1 MTVWRG
7 VFGWGG
13 GTRRAVSERVAR
25 PRGGTGRYGRDK
37 RGPPVWRRAIS
48 LRNSSA
54 GSVRG
59 VSAQS
64 LRVPDR
70 CPASTCQIRASAS
83 FRPLRAASDSA
94 IIHIVS
100 RRTGPRGGA
109 DVFAF
114 SRGEGKDDMKNL
126 TFALACA
133 STFALFAAID
143 VPKADFE
150 NYTEETGWTVANK
163 DEPGRQYMYWLY
175 EGASGSDDGSTV
187 KAYGG
192 ENLAAPAGSGQ
203 NLKYLELSTE
213 GGTLWRSLAAGNPAG
228 TDIAGKLGAAQ
239 ALPAGGL
246 YIDTMVQFTPTEDG
260 GEPNT
265 VDGDK
270 LAIWLNVDSSGAA
283 PVTNLM
289 VKAAQWDDNGSSTF
303 FKPKT
308 FVLTGAGDISPSTWY
323 RLTVKAIAN
332 CDRRTKNEN
341 YTSSITGFQIYLDN
355 TLLTTTE
362 PAFADGYLNLATD
375 AGEWGWLD
383 SSVEQEAEVLAL
395 MRGRTLIPSLAG
407 DETTATL
414 QAVGFKGSGALDNL
428 AITEQDPLPAPGET
442 IDFTITAGANT
453 TVAWSTDGKTWTDY
467 VVGAQAPAG
476 LLYIRLTNADGAT
489 KILTKML
496 GSGSNSFD
504 FSNETF
510 GWAAYLGEAIDGA
523 YVIDDAAELVMF
535 QKGYVAKLATK
546 DQTFK
551 LGASIALTEPW
562 PGIGVYDNTVNADA
576 FEGTFDGAG
585 FTVSGVTFAS
595 SETGNNYRGFFNQI
609 NNATV
614 KNLKIEGNG
623 FGAAVPAGEYGCAL
637 IVGCA
642 NNSTIENCVA
652 SGTIASGT
660 HNVGGI
666 AVRIKGTTLRNCTNE
681 ANITG
686 SYTKVGGIAVLSQDK
701 GTTSLIENCVNKGTL
716 TVAGNAE
723 KAGRDGLA
731 GIIAYAAAK
740 AAEQLTLKNCSN
752 TGALVK
758 GEGAHPSARVG
769 QIVGWAYSAF
779 TVAGT
784 FTVRDDIRSVGSN
797 DHAADGL
804 NFATVAD
811 GVATLVSDGA
821 AVNGAALKVMAAGQ
835 TVTLGAIGESITL
848 DTTLATVTVTTTAEN
863 AEVKQEGNVYTVVA
877 KSAAEDWPENP
888 STMAGQTAGAAYGLE
903 GELADAEA
911 DKLAIWAKANGVS
924 YAGAAEAIKVEAYL
938 LNVANTDAAIA
949 EGKANFK
956 IPAITVDANGT
967 VTVTPPSGYNGV
979 ITIKGSVTV
988 NGTYN
993 LDKAD
998 TTARFFKAFLSVK

>member
-1 MTVWRG
+1 
-7 VFGWGG
+7 
-13 GTRRAVSERVAR
+13 
-25 PRGGTGRYGRDK
+25 
-37 RGPPVWRRAIS
+37 
-48 LRNSSA
+48 
-54 GSVRG
+54 
-59 VSAQS
+59 
-64 LRVPDR
+64 
-70 CPASTCQIRASAS
+70 
-83 FRPLRAASDSA
+83 
-94 IIHIVS
+94 
-100 RRTGPRGGA
+100 
-109 DVFAF
+109 
-114 SRGEGKDDMKNL
+114 MKKL

-133 STFALFAAID
+133 STFALFAEI
-143 VPKADFE
+143 KAPTAGFE
-150 NYTEETGWTVANK
+150 EYEAGAKVANAV
-163 DEPGRQYMYWLY
+163 EPGSQSTYWLY

-192 ENLAAPAGSGQ
+192 ENLAAPTTGDAAGD
-203 NLKYLELSTE
+203 KYLELSTE
-213 GGTLWRSLAAGNPAG
+213 GGTLWRSLAEVKQMENGSA
-228 TDIAGKLGAAQ
+228 TLGDAHTIDSEK
-239 ALPAGGL
+239 GL

-260 GEPNT
+260 GAPDT
-265 VDGDK
+265 TGDDK
-270 LAIWLNVDSSGAA
+270 LAIWLNVGLSGEV

-289 VKAAQWDDNGSSTF
+289 VKASVVDDQGTRTPTTF
-303 FKPKT
+303 T
-308 FVLTGAGDISPSTWY
+308 LTNAGAVKAGEWY
-323 RLTVKAIAN
+323 RLTVKAIG
-332 CDRRTKNEN
+332 D
-341 YTSSITGFQIYLDN
+341 ITETDDVPGFQVFLDG
-355 TLLTTTE
+355 TLMVADKMTVTE
-362 PAFADGYLNLATD
+362 EYAVLLGNDDINSKTVFASL
-375 AGEWGWLD
+375 
-383 SSVEQEAEVLAL
+383 SSA
-395 MRGRTLIPSLAG
+395 
-407 DETTATL
+407 ATL

-428 AITEQDPLPAPGET
+428 AISEKDPLPAPGET

-467 VVGAQAPAG
+467 VAGAQAPAG
-476 LLYIRLTNADGAT
+476 RLYVRLTNADGAT
-489 KILTKML
+489 KVLTKTL

-504 FSNETF
+504 VSAETF
-510 GWAAYLGEAIDGA
+510 GWAEYLGEAIDGA
-523 YVIDDAAELVMF
+523 YVIDDVAELVMF
-535 QKGYVAKLATK
+535 QKGYVAKLGTK

-562 PGIGVYDNTVNADA
+562 PGIGVYDNAVNADA

-609 NNATV
+609 NNATI

-623 FGAAVPAGEYGCAL
+623 FGATVPAGEYGCAL

-723 KAGRDGLA
+723 TAGRDGLA
-731 GIIAYAAAK
+731 GIIAYAAAE
-740 AAEQLTLKNCSN
+740 AADQLTLKNCSN

-821 AVNGAALKVMAAGQ
+821 AVNGAVLKVMAAGQ

-877 KSAAEDWPENP
+877 KSATEDWPEDP
-888 STMAGQTAGAAYGLE
+888 STMAEKTAGDAYGIT

-911 DKLAIWAKANGVS
+911 DKLAIWAKANSVA
-924 YAGAAEAIKVEAYL
+924 YVGAAEAIKVEAYL
-938 LNVANTDAAIA
+938 LNVANTDEAIA
-949 EGKANFK
+949 NGKANFK

-967 VTVTPPSGYNGV
+967 VTVTDPEGSYNGV

-988 NGTYN
+988 NGTYD
-993 LDKAD
+993 LEKTD

>member
-1 MTVWRG
+1 MAVWRG
-7 VFGWGG
+7 GFLVGWGR
-13 GTRRAVSERVAR
+13 TPRAGPSAR
-25 PRGGTGRYGRDK
+25 ESRAHAAGRGGYGRDK

-83 FRPLRAASDSA
+83 FRPLRGSQFSA

-100 RRTGPRGGA
+100 RRTGPRGGV
-109 DVFAF
+109 DVSAF
-114 SRGEGKDDMKNL
+114 SRGEGKDDMKKL

-143 VPKADFE
+143 APKADFE

-163 DEPGRQYMYWLY
+163 VEPGSQSTYWLY
-175 EGASGSDDGSTV
+175 EGASGSEDGSTV

-192 ENLAAPAGSGQ
+192 ENLSAPAAGGQ
-203 NLKYLELSTE
+203 QYLELSTE
-213 GGTLWRSLAAGNPAG
+213 GGTLWRSLAAGDTSAA
-228 TDIAGKLGAAQ
+228 DIADKLGAAQ

-260 GEPNT
+260 GAPDT
-265 VDGDK
+265 TGDDK
-270 LAIWLNVDSSGAA
+270 LAIWLNVDSSSEA

-289 VKAAQWDDNGSSTF
+289 VKASVVDDQGTRTPTTF
-303 FKPKT
+303 T
-308 FVLTGAGDISPSTWY
+308 LTNAGAVKAGEWY
-323 RLTVKAIAN
+323 RLTVKAIG
-332 CDRRTKNEN
+332 D
-341 YTSSITGFQIYLDN
+341 ITESDDVPGFQILLDG
-355 TLLTTTE
+355 TLMVADKMTVTE
-362 PAFADGYLNLATD
+362 QYAELLENDDINSKTVFASL
-375 AGEWGWLD
+375 
-383 SSVEQEAEVLAL
+383 SSA
-395 MRGRTLIPSLAG
+395 
-407 DETTATL
+407 ATL

-476 LLYIRLTNADGAT
+476 LLYVRLTNADGAT

-535 QKGYVAKLATK
+535 QKGYVAKLGTK

-551 LGASIALTEPW
+551 LGASIALTAPW

-585 FTVSGVTFAS
+585 FTVSGVTFAG

-623 FGAAVPAGEYGCAL
+623 FGADVPAGEYGCAL

-652 SGTIASGT
+652 AGTIASGT

-681 ANITG
+681 ANLTG

-716 TVAGNAE
+716 TVAGNAAT
-723 KAGRDGLA
+723 AGRDGLA

-811 GVATLVSDGA
+811 GVATLVSDGT

-888 STMAGQTAGAAYGLE
+888 STMAGQTAGDAYNIT

-924 YAGAAEAIKVEAYL
+924 YAGAAETIKVEAYL

>member
-1 MTVWRG
+1 
-7 VFGWGG
+7 
-13 GTRRAVSERVAR
+13 
-25 PRGGTGRYGRDK
+25 
-37 RGPPVWRRAIS
+37 
-48 LRNSSA
+48 
-54 GSVRG
+54 
-59 VSAQS
+59 
-64 LRVPDR
+64 
-70 CPASTCQIRASAS
+70 
-83 FRPLRAASDSA
+83 
-94 IIHIVS
+94 
-100 RRTGPRGGA
+100 
-109 DVFAF
+109 
-114 SRGEGKDDMKNL
+114 MKNL

-143 VPKADFE
+143 APKADFE
-150 NYTEETGWTVANK
+150 GYAAGAKVS
-163 DEPGRQYMYWLY
+163 DEVEPDSQSVYWLY
-175 EGASGSDDGSTV
+175 DGASGSEDGSTV

-192 ENLAAPAGSGQ
+192 ENLPAPAAGGQ
-203 NLKYLELSTE
+203 NYLELSTE
-213 GGTLWRSLAAGNPAG
+213 GGTLWRSLAVGNTHG
-228 TDIAGKLGAAQ
+228 EGIGGRLGAAQ

-260 GEPNT
+260 GAPET
-265 VDGDK
+265 TGGDK
-270 LAIWLNVDSSGAA
+270 LAIWLNVETGEGLETPA
-283 PVTNLM
+283 TNLC
-289 VKAAQWDDNGSSTF
+289 VKANAYTLGEAGPMAAATTFPLVPADGSALSIN
-303 FKPKT
+303 P
-308 FVLTGAGDISPSTWY
+308 GTWY
-323 RLTVKAIAN
+323 RLTVKAVAN
-332 CDRRTKNEN
+332 
-341 YTSSITGFQIYLDN
+341 
-355 TLLTTTE
+355 
-362 PAFADGYLNLATD
+362 ALATD
-375 AGEWGWLD
+375 ENGIIPAFEIRVDG
-383 SSVEQEAEVLAL
+383 AL
-395 MRGRTLIPSLAG
+395 MKAASGLPFSEFFGEFVAEGLQAVYGQNALFPSLQEMGGAG
-407 DETTATL
+407 ASITL

-623 FGAAVPAGEYGCAL
+623 FGADVPAGEYGCAL

-701 GTTSLIENCVNKGTL
+701 GTTSLIENCVNKGAL
-716 TVAGNAE
+716 TVAGNAG

-731 GIIAYAAAK
+731 GIIAYAAAE
-740 AAEQLTLKNCSN
+740 AAGQLTLKNCSN
-752 TGALVK
+752 TGVLVK

-811 GVATLVSDGA
+811 GVATLVSDSA

-848 DTTLATVTVTTTAEN
+848 DATLATVTVTTTAEN

-877 KSAAEDWPENP
+877 KSAAEDWPEDP
-888 STMAGQTAGAAYGLE
+888 STMAGQTASDAYGIT
-903 GELADAEA
+903 GELADADA
-911 DKLAIWAKANGVS
+911 GKLATWAKDKDKGNVAF
-924 YAGAAEAIKVEAYL
+924 GAVGTILPEAYL
-938 LNVANTDAAIA
+938 LNVANTLEAI
-949 EGKANFK
+949 EKGKANFK
-956 IPAITVDANGT
+956 IPAITIDADGKPQ
-967 VTVTPPSGYNGV
+967 VADPVGPYNGK

-988 NGTYN
+988 NGDFN
-993 LDKAD
+993 IDPKND
-998 TTARFFKAFLSVK
+998 TEKKARFFKAYLSVK

>member
-1 MTVWRG
+1 
-7 VFGWGG
+7 
-13 GTRRAVSERVAR
+13 
-25 PRGGTGRYGRDK
+25 
-37 RGPPVWRRAIS
+37 
-48 LRNSSA
+48 
-54 GSVRG
+54 
-59 VSAQS
+59 
-64 LRVPDR
+64 
-70 CPASTCQIRASAS
+70 
-83 FRPLRAASDSA
+83 
-94 IIHIVS
+94 
-100 RRTGPRGGA
+100 
-109 DVFAF
+109 
-114 SRGEGKDDMKNL
+114 MKKL

-143 VPKADFE
+143 APKADFE
-150 NYTEETGWTVANK
+150 GYAAGAKVSDAV
-163 DEPGRQYMYWLY
+163 EPDSQSTYWFY
-175 EGASGSDDGSTV
+175 DGASGSEDGSTV

-192 ENLAAPAGSGQ
+192 ENLPAPAAGGQ
-203 NLKYLELSTE
+203 NYLELSTE
-213 GGTLWRSLAAGNPAG
+213 GGTLWRSLAAGSTSG
-228 TDIAGKLGAAQ
+228 EGIGGRLGAAQ

-260 GEPNT
+260 GVPDT
-265 VDGDK
+265 TGDDK

-289 VKAAQWDDNGSSTF
+289 VKANAYTMSDSGEGPMAAAATFPLVPADGSALSIN
-303 FKPKT
+303 P
-308 FVLTGAGDISPSTWY
+308 GTWY
-323 RLTVKAIAN
+323 RLTVKAVAN
-332 CDRRTKNEN
+332 ALGTDEGG
-341 YTSSITGFQIYLDN
+341 II
-355 TLLTTTE
+355 
-362 PAFADGYLNLATD
+362 PAFEIQVDG
-375 AGEWGWLD
+375 
-383 SSVEQEAEVLAL
+383 AL
-395 MRGRTLIPSLAG
+395 MKAASGQPFSVAFGDYVAGGLQAAYVQNALFPSLQEMGATG
-407 DETTATL
+407 ASITL

-428 AITEQDPLPAPGET
+428 AFSEEDPLPAPGEM
-442 IDFTITAGANT
+442 IGFSITAGAGT
-453 TVAWSTDGKTWTDY
+453 AIAWSTDGKNWTDY
-467 VVGAQAPAG
+467 VAGAQAPAG
-476 LLYIRLTNADGAT
+476 PLYVRLTNADGAAKT
-489 KILTKML
+489 LTKML

-535 QKGYVAKLATK
+535 QKGYVAKLGTK

-585 FTVSGVTFAS
+585 FTVSGVTFAGS
-595 SETGNNYRGFFNQI
+595 GTGNNYRGFFNQI

-623 FGAAVPAGEYGCAL
+623 FGADVPAGEYGCAL

-681 ANITG
+681 ANLTG

-731 GIIAYAAAK
+731 GIIAYAAAE
-740 AAEQLTLKNCSN
+740 AAGQLTLKNCSN

-769 QIVGWAYSAF
+769 QVVGWAYAAF

-811 GVATLVSDGA
+811 GVATLVPDGA

-835 TVTLGAIGESITL
+835 TVALGVIGESITL
-848 DTTLATVTVTTTAEN
+848 DTALAPVTVTTTAEN
-863 AEVKQEGNVYTVVA
+863 AEVTQEGNVYTVVA
-877 KSAAEDWPENP
+877 KGTAEDWPEDP
-888 STMAGQTAGAAYGLE
+888 STVTGQTAGEAYGLE

-911 DKLAIWAKANGVS
+911 DKLAIWAKANGVA
-924 YAGAAEAIKVEAYL
+924 YAGAAGAIKIEAYL

-967 VTVTPPSGYNGV
+967 VTVTPPHGGYNGV
-979 ITIKGSVTV
+979 ITVKGSVTV

>member
-1 MTVWRG
+1 
-7 VFGWGG
+7 
-13 GTRRAVSERVAR
+13 
-25 PRGGTGRYGRDK
+25 
-37 RGPPVWRRAIS
+37 
-48 LRNSSA
+48 
-54 GSVRG
+54 
-59 VSAQS
+59 
-64 LRVPDR
+64 
-70 CPASTCQIRASAS
+70 
-83 FRPLRAASDSA
+83 
-94 IIHIVS
+94 
-100 RRTGPRGGA
+100 
-109 DVFAF
+109 
-114 SRGEGKDDMKNL
+114 MKNL

-133 STFALFAAID
+133 STFALFAKIEA
-143 VPKADFE
+143 PTAGFE
-150 NYTEETGWTVANK
+150 EYEAGAKVANAV
-163 DEPGRQYMYWLY
+163 EPGSQFTYWLY
-175 EGASGSDDGSTV
+175 EGASGSEDGSTV

-192 ENLAAPAGSGQ
+192 ENLAAPTTGDAAGD
-203 NLKYLELSTE
+203 KYLELSTE
-213 GGTLWRSLAAGNPAG
+213 GGTLWRSLAEVKQMENGSA
-228 TDIAGKLGAAQ
+228 TLGDAHTIDSEK
-239 ALPAGGL
+239 GL

-260 GEPNT
+260 GAPDT
-265 VDGDK
+265 TGDDK
-270 LAIWLNVDSSGAA
+270 LAIWLNVGLSGEV

-289 VKAAQWDDNGSSTF
+289 VKASVVDDQGTRTPTTF
-303 FKPKT
+303 T
-308 FVLTGAGDISPSTWY
+308 LTNAGAVKAGEWY
-323 RLTVKAIAN
+323 RLTVKAIG
-332 CDRRTKNEN
+332 D
-341 YTSSITGFQIYLDN
+341 ITETDDVPGFQVFLDG
-355 TLLTTTE
+355 TLMVADKMTVTE
-362 PAFADGYLNLATD
+362 EYAVLLGNDDINSKTVFASL
-375 AGEWGWLD
+375 
-383 SSVEQEAEVLAL
+383 SSA
-395 MRGRTLIPSLAG
+395 
-407 DETTATL
+407 ATL

-428 AITEQDPLPAPGET
+428 AISEKDPLPAPGET

-467 VVGAQAPAG
+467 VAGAQAPAG
-476 LLYIRLTNADGAT
+476 RLYVRLTNADGAT
-489 KILTKML
+489 KILTKTL
-496 GSGSNSFD
+496 GSDSNSFD
-504 FSNETF
+504 VSAETF
-510 GWAAYLGEAIDGA
+510 GWAEYLGEAIDGA
-523 YVIDDAAELVMF
+523 YVIEDVAELVMF
-535 QKGYVAKLATK
+535 QKGYVAKLGTK

-623 FGAAVPAGEYGCAL
+623 FGAGVPAGEYGCAL

-666 AVRIKGTTLRNCTNE
+666 AVRINGTTLRNCTNE

-723 KAGRDGLA
+723 NAGKDGLG

-758 GEGAHPSARVG
+758 GEGAHPSAKVG

-821 AVNGAALKVMAAGQ
+821 AVNGADLKVMAAGQ
-835 TVTLGAIGESITL
+835 TVKLGAIGESITL

-863 AEVKQEGNVYTVVA
+863 AEVKQEGNVYKVVA
-877 KSAAEDWPENP
+877 KSAAEDWPEDP
-888 STMAGQTAGAAYGLE
+888 STVTGQTAGAAYGIT
-903 GELADAEA
+903 GELADADA
-911 DKLAIWAKANGVS
+911 GKLATWAKDKDKGNVAF
-924 YAGAAEAIKVEAYL
+924 GAVGTILPEAYL
-938 LNVANTDAAIA
+938 LNVANTLEAI
-949 EGKANFK
+949 ENGKANFK

-967 VTVTPPSGYNGV
+967 VTVTSPDPDGSKYNGV

-988 NGTYN
+988 NGDFN
-993 LDKAD
+993 IDPKND
-998 TTARFFKAFLSVK
+998 TEKKARFFKAYLSVK

>member
-1 MTVWRG
+1 
-7 VFGWGG
+7 
-13 GTRRAVSERVAR
+13 
-25 PRGGTGRYGRDK
+25 
-37 RGPPVWRRAIS
+37 
-48 LRNSSA
+48 
-54 GSVRG
+54 
-59 VSAQS
+59 
-64 LRVPDR
+64 
-70 CPASTCQIRASAS
+70 
-83 FRPLRAASDSA
+83 
-94 IIHIVS
+94 
-100 RRTGPRGGA
+100 
-109 DVFAF
+109 
-114 SRGEGKDDMKNL
+114 MKKL

-133 STFALFAAID
+133 STFALFAKIEA
-143 VPKADFE
+143 PTAGFE
-150 NYTEETGWTVANK
+150 EYEAGAKVANAV
-163 DEPGRQYMYWLY
+163 EPGSQFTYWLY
-175 EGASGSDDGSTV
+175 EGASGSEDGSTV

-192 ENLAAPAGSGQ
+192 ENLAAPTTGDAAGD
-203 NLKYLELSTE
+203 KYLELSTE
-213 GGTLWRSLAAGNPAG
+213 GGTLWRSLAEVKQMENGSA
-228 TDIAGKLGAAQ
+228 TLGDAHTIDSEK
-239 ALPAGGL
+239 GL

-260 GEPNT
+260 GAPDT
-265 VDGDK
+265 TGDDK
-270 LAIWLNVDSSGAA
+270 LAIWLNVGLSGEV

-289 VKAAQWDDNGSSTF
+289 VKASVVDDQGTRTPTTF
-303 FKPKT
+303 T
-308 FVLTGAGDISPSTWY
+308 LTNAGAVKAGEWY
-323 RLTVKAIAN
+323 RLTVKAIG
-332 CDRRTKNEN
+332 D
-341 YTSSITGFQIYLDN
+341 ITETDDVPGFQVFLDG
-355 TLLTTTE
+355 TLMVADKMTVTE
-362 PAFADGYLNLATD
+362 EYAELLGNDDINSKTVFASL
-375 AGEWGWLD
+375 
-383 SSVEQEAEVLAL
+383 SSA
-395 MRGRTLIPSLAG
+395 
-407 DETTATL
+407 ATL

-428 AITEQDPLPAPGET
+428 AISEKDPLPAPGET

-467 VVGAQAPAG
+467 VAGAQAPAG
-476 LLYIRLTNADGAT
+476 RLYVRLTNADGAT
-489 KILTKML
+489 KILTKTL
-496 GSGSNSFD
+496 GSDSNSFD
-504 FSNETF
+504 VSAETF
-510 GWAAYLGEAIDGA
+510 GWAEYLGEAIDGA
-523 YVIDDAAELVMF
+523 YVIDDVAELVMF
-535 QKGYVAKLATK
+535 QKGYVAKLGTK

-701 GTTSLIENCVNKGTL
+701 GTTSLIENCLNKGTL
-716 TVAGNAE
+716 TVAGNAAT
-723 KAGRDGLA
+723 AGRDGLA
-731 GIIAYAAAK
+731 GIIAYAAAE
-740 AAEQLTLKNCSN
+740 AAGQLTLKNCSN

-769 QIVGWAYSAF
+769 QIVGWAYAAF

-804 NFATVAD
+804 NFATVTD
-811 GVATLVSDGA
+811 GVATLVSDGT

-877 KSAAEDWPENP
+877 KSAAEDWPEDP
-888 STMAGQTAGAAYGLE
+888 STMAGQTASDAYGIT
-903 GELADAEA
+903 GELADADA
-911 DKLAIWAKANGVS
+911 GKLATWAKDKDKGNVAF
-924 YAGAAEAIKVEAYL
+924 GAVGTILPEAYL
-938 LNVANTDAAIA
+938 LNVANTLEAI
-949 EGKANFK
+949 EKGKANFK
-956 IPAITVDANGT
+956 IPAITIDADGKPQ
-967 VTVTPPSGYNGV
+967 VADPVGPYNGK

-988 NGTYN
+988 NGDFN
-993 LDKAD
+993 IDPKND
-998 TTARFFKAFLSVK
+998 TEKKARFFKAFLSVK

>member
-1 MTVWRG
+1 
-7 VFGWGG
+7 
-13 GTRRAVSERVAR
+13 
-25 PRGGTGRYGRDK
+25 
-37 RGPPVWRRAIS
+37 
-48 LRNSSA
+48 
-54 GSVRG
+54 
-59 VSAQS
+59 
-64 LRVPDR
+64 
-70 CPASTCQIRASAS
+70 
-83 FRPLRAASDSA
+83 
-94 IIHIVS
+94 
-100 RRTGPRGGA
+100 
-109 DVFAF
+109 
-114 SRGEGKDDMKNL
+114 MKKL

-163 DEPGRQYMYWLY
+163 VEPGSQSTYWLY

-187 KAYGG
+187 KAYGD
-192 ENLAAPAGSGQ
+192 ENLAAPTTGDAAGD
-203 NLKYLELSTE
+203 KYLELSTE
-213 GGTLWRSLAAGNPAG
+213 GGTLWRSLAEVKQMENGSA
-228 TDIAGKLGAAQ
+228 TLGDAHTIDSEK
-239 ALPAGGL
+239 GL

-260 GEPNT
+260 GAPDT
-265 VDGDK
+265 TGDDK
-270 LAIWLNVDSSGAA
+270 LAIWLNVGLSGEV

-289 VKAAQWDDNGSSTF
+289 VKASVVDDQGTRTPTTF
-303 FKPKT
+303 T
-308 FVLTGAGDISPSTWY
+308 LTNAGAVKAGEWY
-323 RLTVKAIAN
+323 RLTVKAIG
-332 CDRRTKNEN
+332 D
-341 YTSSITGFQIYLDN
+341 ITETDDVPGFQVFLDG
-355 TLLTTTE
+355 TLMVADKMTVTE
-362 PAFADGYLNLATD
+362 EYAELLGNDDINSKTVFASL
-375 AGEWGWLD
+375 
-383 SSVEQEAEVLAL
+383 SSA
-395 MRGRTLIPSLAG
+395 
-407 DETTATL
+407 ATL

-428 AITEQDPLPAPGET
+428 AISEKDPLPAPGET

-467 VVGAQAPAG
+467 VAGAQAPAG
-476 LLYIRLTNADGAT
+476 RLYVRLTNADGAT
-489 KILTKML
+489 KILTKTL
-496 GSGSNSFD
+496 GSDSNSFD
-504 FSNETF
+504 VSAETF
-510 GWAAYLGEAIDGA
+510 GWAEYLGEAIDGA
-523 YVIDDAAELVMF
+523 YVIDDVAELVMF
-535 QKGYVAKLATK
+535 QKGYVAKLGTK

-701 GTTSLIENCVNKGTL
+701 GTTSLIENCLNKGTL
-716 TVAGNAE
+716 TVAGNAAT
-723 KAGRDGLA
+723 AGRDGLA
-731 GIIAYAAAK
+731 GIIAYAAAE
-740 AAEQLTLKNCSN
+740 AAGQLTLKNCSN

-769 QIVGWAYSAF
+769 QIVGWAYAAF

-804 NFATVAD
+804 NFATVTD
-811 GVATLVSDGA
+811 GVATLVSDGT

-877 KSAAEDWPENP
+877 KSAAEDWPEDP
-888 STMAGQTAGAAYGLE
+888 STMAGQTASDAYGIT
-903 GELADAEA
+903 GELADADA
-911 DKLAIWAKANGVS
+911 GKLATWAKDKDKGNVAF
-924 YAGAAEAIKVEAYL
+924 GAVGTILPEAYL
-938 LNVANTDAAIA
+938 LNVANTLEAI
-949 EGKANFK
+949 EKGKANFK
-956 IPAITVDANGT
+956 IPAITIDADGKPQ
-967 VTVTPPSGYNGV
+967 VADPVGPYNGK

-988 NGTYN
+988 NGDFN
-993 LDKAD
+993 IDPKND
-998 TTARFFKAFLSVK
+998 TEKKARFFKAFLSVK

>member
-1 MTVWRG
+1 
-7 VFGWGG
+7 
-13 GTRRAVSERVAR
+13 
-25 PRGGTGRYGRDK
+25 
-37 RGPPVWRRAIS
+37 
-48 LRNSSA
+48 
-54 GSVRG
+54 
-59 VSAQS
+59 
-64 LRVPDR
+64 
-70 CPASTCQIRASAS
+70 
-83 FRPLRAASDSA
+83 
-94 IIHIVS
+94 
-100 RRTGPRGGA
+100 
-109 DVFAF
+109 
-114 SRGEGKDDMKNL
+114 MKNL

-133 STFALFAAID
+133 STFALFAEI
-143 VPKADFE
+143 KAPPAGFE
-150 NYTEETGWTVANK
+150 EYEAGAKVANAV
-163 DEPGRQYMYWLY
+163 EPGSQFTYWLY
-175 EGASGSDDGSTV
+175 EGASGSEDGSTV
-187 KAYGG
+187 KAYGD
-192 ENLAAPAGSGQ
+192 NLAAPAGSGQ
-203 NLKYLELSTE
+203 NQKYLELSTE
-213 GGTLWRSLAAGNPAG
+213 GGTLWRSLAEVKQMENGSA
-228 TDIAGKLGAAQ
+228 TLGDAHTID
-239 ALPAGGL
+239 PEKGL

-260 GEPNT
+260 GAPDT
-265 VDGDK
+265 TGGDK
-270 LAIWLNVDSSGAA
+270 LAIWLNVETGEGLET

-289 VKAAQWDDNGSSTF
+289 VKAGHVYRDGSEAVDSM
-303 FKPKT
+303 T
-308 FVLTGAGDISPSTWY
+308 FVLEGTSGVVPGTWY
-323 RLTVKAIAN
+323 RLTVKAIPDVTKSIAEGHRN
-332 CDRRTKNEN
+332 TGVTGYQILLDGQALSTKATVFESSYINWAYDEWLEDADRDLLQSGTVFAGLD
-341 YTSSITGFQIYLDN
+341 GF
-355 TLLTTTE
+355 
-362 PAFADGYLNLATD
+362 
-375 AGEWGWLD
+375 
-383 SSVEQEAEVLAL
+383 V
-395 MRGRTLIPSLAG
+395 
-407 DETTATL
+407 TASTL

-467 VVGAQAPAG
+467 VAGAQAPAG
-476 LLYIRLTNADGAT
+476 RLYVRLTNADGAT
-489 KILTKML
+489 KILTKTL
-496 GSGSNSFD
+496 GSDSNSFD
-504 FSNETF
+504 VSAETF
-510 GWAAYLGEAIDGA
+510 GWAEYLGEAIDGA
-523 YVIDDAAELVMF
+523 YVIEDVAELVMF
-535 QKGYVAKLATK
+535 QKGYVAKLGTK

-623 FGAAVPAGEYGCAL
+623 FGATVPAGEYGCAL

-723 KAGRDGLA
+723 TAGRDGLA
-731 GIIAYAAAK
+731 GIIAYAAAE
-740 AAEQLTLKNCSN
+740 AADQLTLKNCSN

-811 GVATLVSDGA
+811 GVATLVSDSA
-821 AVNGAALKVMAAGQ
+821 AVNDAALKVMAAGQ
-835 TVTLGAIGESITL
+835 TVKLGAIGESITL

-877 KSAAEDWPENP
+877 KSAAEDWPEDP
-888 STMAGQTAGAAYGLE
+888 STVTGQTAGKAYGLE

-911 DKLAIWAKANGVS
+911 DKLAIWAKANSVA
-924 YAGAAEAIKVEAYL
+924 YVGAAGAIKVEAYL
-938 LNVANTDAAIA
+938 LNVANTDEAIA
-949 EGKANFK
+949 NGKANFK

-967 VTVTPPSGYNGV
+967 VTVTDPEGSYNGK

-988 NGTYN
+988 NGTYD
-993 LDKAD
+993 LEKTD

>member
-1 MTVWRG
+1 
-7 VFGWGG
+7 
-13 GTRRAVSERVAR
+13 
-25 PRGGTGRYGRDK
+25 
-37 RGPPVWRRAIS
+37 
-48 LRNSSA
+48 
-54 GSVRG
+54 
-59 VSAQS
+59 
-64 LRVPDR
+64 
-70 CPASTCQIRASAS
+70 
-83 FRPLRAASDSA
+83 
-94 IIHIVS
+94 
-100 RRTGPRGGA
+100 
-109 DVFAF
+109 
-114 SRGEGKDDMKNL
+114 MKKL

-133 STFALFAAID
+133 STFALFAKIE
-143 VPKADFE
+143 VPTAGFE
-150 NYTEETGWTVANK
+150 SPYEAGNKVVGAGSLTENGATFWFY
-163 DEPGRQYMYWLY
+163 D
-175 EGASGSDDGSTV
+175 GASGSEDGSTV

-192 ENLAAPAGSGQ
+192 DNLAAPTTGDDPGTQ
-203 NLKYLELSTE
+203 YLELSTE
-213 GGTLWRSLAAGNPAG
+213 GGTLWRSLAAGNTAA
-228 TDIAGKLGAAQ
+228 TDIAGKLG
-239 ALPAGGL
+239 PAHTIDSEKGL

-260 GEPNT
+260 GAPDT
-265 VDGDK
+265 TGDDK
-270 LAIWLNVDSSGAA
+270 LAIWLNVGLSGEV

-289 VKAAQWDDNGSSTF
+289 VKASVVDDQGTRTPTTF
-303 FKPKT
+303 T
-308 FVLTGAGDISPSTWY
+308 LTNAGAVKAGEWY
-323 RLTVKAIAN
+323 RLTVKAIG
-332 CDRRTKNEN
+332 D
-341 YTSSITGFQIYLDN
+341 ITETDDVPGFQVFLDG
-355 TLLTTTE
+355 TLMVADKMTVTE
-362 PAFADGYLNLATD
+362 EYAELLGNDDINSKTVFASL
-375 AGEWGWLD
+375 
-383 SSVEQEAEVLAL
+383 SSA
-395 MRGRTLIPSLAG
+395 
-407 DETTATL
+407 ATL

-428 AITEQDPLPAPGET
+428 AISEKDPLPAPGET

-467 VVGAQAPAG
+467 VAGAQAPAG
-476 LLYIRLTNADGAT
+476 RLYVRLTNADGAT
-489 KILTKML
+489 KVLTKTL

-504 FSNETF
+504 VSAETF
-510 GWAAYLGEAIDGA
+510 GWAEYLGEAIGGA
-523 YVIDDAAELVMF
+523 YVIDDVAELVMF
-535 QKGYVAKLATK
+535 QKGYVAKLGTK

-562 PGIGVYDNTVNADA
+562 PGIGVYDNAVNADA

-609 NNATV
+609 NNATI

-623 FGAAVPAGEYGCAL
+623 FGATVPAGEYGCAL

-716 TVAGNAE
+716 TVAGNAAT
-723 KAGRDGLA
+723 AGRDGLA
-731 GIIAYAAAK
+731 GIIAYAAAE
-740 AAEQLTLKNCSN
+740 AADQLTLKNCSN

-821 AVNGAALKVMAAGQ
+821 AVNGAVLKVMAAGQ

-877 KSAAEDWPENP
+877 KSAAEDWPEDP
-888 STMAGQTAGAAYGLE
+888 STMAGQTAGAAYGIT
-903 GELADAEA
+903 GKLADADA
-911 DKLAIWAKANGVS
+911 GKLATWAKDKDKGNVAF
-924 YAGAAEAIKVEAYL
+924 GAVGTILPEAYL
-938 LNVANTDAAIA
+938 LNVANTLEAI
-949 EGKANFK
+949 EKGKANFK
-956 IPAITVDANGT
+956 IPAITIDADGKPQ
-967 VTVTPPSGYNGV
+967 VADPVGPYNGK

-988 NGTYN
+988 NGDFN
-993 LDKAD
+993 IDPKND
-998 TTARFFKAFLSVK
+998 TEKKARFFKAFLSVK

>member
-1 MTVWRG
+1 
-7 VFGWGG
+7 
-13 GTRRAVSERVAR
+13 
-25 PRGGTGRYGRDK
+25 
-37 RGPPVWRRAIS
+37 
-48 LRNSSA
+48 
-54 GSVRG
+54 
-59 VSAQS
+59 
-64 LRVPDR
+64 
-70 CPASTCQIRASAS
+70 
-83 FRPLRAASDSA
+83 
-94 IIHIVS
+94 
-100 RRTGPRGGA
+100 
-109 DVFAF
+109 
-114 SRGEGKDDMKNL
+114 MKNL

-133 STFALFAAID
+133 STFALFAKIEA
-143 VPKADFE
+143 PTAGFE
-150 NYTEETGWTVANK
+150 SPYEAGNKVVGAGSLTENGATFWFY
-163 DEPGRQYMYWLY
+163 D
-175 EGASGSDDGSTV
+175 GASGSEDGSTV

-192 ENLAAPAGSGQ
+192 DNLAAPTTGDDPGTQ
-203 NLKYLELSTE
+203 YLELSTE
-213 GGTLWRSLAAGNPAG
+213 GGTLWRSLAAGNTAA
-228 TDIAGKLGAAQ
+228 TDIAGKLGDAQ
-239 ALPAGGL
+239 GIPDGGL

-260 GEPNT
+260 GAPDT
-265 VDGDK
+265 TGDDK
-270 LAIWLNVDSSGAA
+270 LAIWLNVDSSGEA
-283 PVTNLM
+283 PMTNLC
-289 VKAAQWDDNGSSTF
+289 VKARQVS
-303 FKPKT
+303 
-308 FVLTGAGDISPSTWY
+308 GAECDGTVDPFGTIYKITNVVPQPGTWY
-323 RLTVKAIAN
+323 RLTVKAVS
-332 CDRRTKNEN
+332 DL
-341 YTSSITGFQIYLDN
+341 TSYGGFGGFQIFLDN
-355 TLLTTTE
+355 TVLV
-362 PAFADGYLNLATD
+362 ADKMTVDGD
-375 AGEWGWLD
+375 AYGTLSGDVGVCSE
-383 SSVEQEAEVLAL
+383 EKLAL
-395 MRGRTLIPSLAG
+395 ITEKKVFASLVELTG
-407 DETTATL
+407 L

-428 AITEQDPLPAPGET
+428 AITAQDPLPAPGEM

-453 TVAWSTDGKTWTDY
+453 TVTWSTDGKTWTDY
-467 VVGAQAPAG
+467 VAGAQAPAG
-476 LLYIRLTNADGAT
+476 RLYVRLTNADGAT
-489 KILTKML
+489 KILTKTL
-496 GSGSNSFD
+496 GSDSNSFD
-504 FSNETF
+504 VSAETF
-510 GWAAYLGEAIDGA
+510 GWAEYLGEAIDGA
-523 YVIDDAAELVMF
+523 YVIDNVAELVMF
-535 QKGYVAKLATK
+535 QKGYVAKLGTK

-562 PGIGVYDNTVNADA
+562 PGIGVYDNAVNADA

-609 NNATV
+609 NNATI

-623 FGAAVPAGEYGCAL
+623 FGATVPAGEYGCAL

-723 KAGRDGLA
+723 TAGRDGLA
-731 GIIAYAAAK
+731 GIIAYAAAE
-740 AAEQLTLKNCSN
+740 AADQLTLKNCSN

-821 AVNGAALKVMAAGQ
+821 AVNGAVLKVMAAGQ

-877 KSAAEDWPENP
+877 KSAAEDWPEDP
-888 STMAGQTAGAAYGLE
+888 STMAEKTAGDAYGIT

-911 DKLAIWAKANGVS
+911 DKLAIWAKANGVA
-924 YAGAAEAIKVEAYL
+924 YAGAAGAIKVEAYL
-938 LNVANTDAAIA
+938 LNVANTDEAIA
-949 EGKANFK
+949 DGKANFK

-967 VTVTPPSGYNGV
+967 VTVTDPEGSYNGK

-988 NGTYN
+988 NGTYD
-993 LDKAD
+993 LEKTD

>member
-1 MTVWRG
+1 
-7 VFGWGG
+7 
-13 GTRRAVSERVAR
+13 
-25 PRGGTGRYGRDK
+25 
-37 RGPPVWRRAIS
+37 
-48 LRNSSA
+48 
-54 GSVRG
+54 
-59 VSAQS
+59 
-64 LRVPDR
+64 
-70 CPASTCQIRASAS
+70 
-83 FRPLRAASDSA
+83 
-94 IIHIVS
+94 
-100 RRTGPRGGA
+100 
-109 DVFAF
+109 
-114 SRGEGKDDMKNL
+114 MKNL

-133 STFALFAAID
+133 STFALFAKIE
-143 VPKADFE
+143 VPTAGFE
-150 NYTEETGWTVANK
+150 SPYEAGNKVVGAGSLTENGATFWFY
-163 DEPGRQYMYWLY
+163 D
-175 EGASGSDDGSTV
+175 GASGSEDGSTV
-187 KAYGG
+187 KVYGG
-192 ENLAAPAGSGQ
+192 DNLAAPTTGDNPGTQ
-203 NLKYLELSTE
+203 YLELSTE
-213 GGTLWRSLAAGNPAG
+213 GGTLWRSLAAGDTSAA
-228 TDIAGKLGAAQ
+228 DIAGKLGDAQ
-239 ALPAGGL
+239 VIPDGGL

-260 GEPNT
+260 GAPDT
-265 VDGDK
+265 TGGDK
-270 LAIWLNVDSSGAA
+270 LAIWLNVDSSGEA
-283 PVTNLM
+283 PMTNLC
-289 VKAAQWDDNGSSTF
+289 VKARQVS
-303 FKPKT
+303 
-308 FVLTGAGDISPSTWY
+308 GAECDGIVDPLGTIYTITNVVPQPGTWY
-323 RLTVKAIAN
+323 RLTVKAVS
-332 CDRRTKNEN
+332 DL
-341 YTSSITGFQIYLDN
+341 TSYGLFGGFQIFLDN
-355 TLLTTTE
+355 TVLVADKMTVDGEAYGTLSGDTSYCSTE
-362 PAFADGYLNLATD
+362 K
-375 AGEWGWLD
+375 
-383 SSVEQEAEVLAL
+383 LAL
-395 MRGRTLIPSLAG
+395 ITEKKVFASLVDLTG
-407 DETTATL
+407 L

-428 AITEQDPLPAPGET
+428 AISEKDPLPAPGET

-467 VVGAQAPAG
+467 VAGAQAPAG
-476 LLYIRLTNADGAT
+476 RLYVRLTNADGAT
-489 KILTKML
+489 KILTKTL
-496 GSGSNSFD
+496 GSDSNSFD
-504 FSNETF
+504 VSAETF
-510 GWAAYLGEAIDGA
+510 GWAEYLGEAIDGA
-523 YVIDDAAELVMF
+523 YVIDDVAELVMF
-535 QKGYVAKLATK
+535 QKGYVAKLGTK

-623 FGAAVPAGEYGCAL
+623 FGATVPAGEYGCAL

-666 AVRIKGTTLRNCTNE
+666 AVRINGTTLRNCTNE

-716 TVAGNAE
+716 TVAGNAAT
-723 KAGRDGLA
+723 AGRDGLA
-731 GIIAYAAAK
+731 GIIAYAAAE
-740 AAEQLTLKNCSN
+740 AADQLTLKNCSN

-758 GEGAHPSARVG
+758 GEGAHPSAKVG

-877 KSAAEDWPENP
+877 KSAAEDWPEDP
-888 STMAGQTAGAAYGLE
+888 STVTGQTAGKAYGLE

-911 DKLAIWAKANGVS
+911 DKLAIWAKANSVA
-924 YAGAAEAIKVEAYL
+924 YVGAAGAIKVEAYL

-967 VTVTPPSGYNGV
+967 VTVTDPEGSYNGK

-988 NGTYN
+988 NGAYDLEKT
-993 LDKAD
+993 D

>member
-1 MTVWRG
+1 MAVWRG
-7 VFGWGG
+7 GFWVGWMGG
-13 GTRRAVSERVAR
+13 GGATCRAVSERVAR
-25 PRGGTGRYGRDK
+25 PRGGTGRIRP
-37 RGPPVWRRAIS
+37 RQARPS
-48 LRNSSA
+48 
-54 GSVRG
+54 
-59 VSAQS
+59 
-64 LRVPDR
+64 RVAPR
-70 CPASTCQIRASAS
+70 YFTSEQS

-114 SRGEGKDDMKNL
+114 SRGEGKDDMKKL

-150 NYTEETGWTVANK
+150 NYTEETTGWTVANK
-163 DEPGRQYMYWLY
+163 VEPGSQSTYWLY

-228 TDIAGKLGAAQ
+228 TDIADKLGAAQ

-289 VKAAQWDDNGSSTF
+289 VRAAQWDDNGSSTF

-442 IDFTITAGANT
+442 IDFTITAGVNT

-476 LLYIRLTNADGAT
+476 LLYVRLTNADGAT

-623 FGAAVPAGEYGCAL
+623 FGADVPAGEYGCAL

-716 TVAGNAE
+716 TVAGNAG

-731 GIIAYAAAK
+731 GIIAYAAAE
-740 AAEQLTLKNCSN
+740 AAGQLTLKNCSN

-758 GEGAHPSARVG
+758 GEGAHPSAKVG
-769 QIVGWAYSAF
+769 QVVGWAYAAF

-911 DKLAIWAKANGVS
+911 DKLATWAKANGVA
-924 YAGAAEAIKVEAYL
+924 YAGAAVTIKIEAYL
-938 LNVANTDAAIA
+938 LNVANTDEAIA
-949 EGKANFK
+949 KGKANFK

>member
-1 MTVWRG
+1 
-7 VFGWGG
+7 
-13 GTRRAVSERVAR
+13 
-25 PRGGTGRYGRDK
+25 
-37 RGPPVWRRAIS
+37 
-48 LRNSSA
+48 
-54 GSVRG
+54 
-59 VSAQS
+59 
-64 LRVPDR
+64 
-70 CPASTCQIRASAS
+70 
-83 FRPLRAASDSA
+83 
-94 IIHIVS
+94 
-100 RRTGPRGGA
+100 
-109 DVFAF
+109 
-114 SRGEGKDDMKNL
+114 MKKL

-133 STFALFAAID
+133 STFALFAEIGA
-143 VPKADFE
+143 PTAGFE
-150 NYTEETGWTVANK
+150 SPYEAGYKVVGEGSLTENGATFWFY
-163 DEPGRQYMYWLY
+163 D
-175 EGASGSDDGSTV
+175 GASGSEDGSTV

-192 ENLAAPAGSGQ
+192 DNLAAPTTGDNPGTQ
-203 NLKYLELSTE
+203 YLELSTE
-213 GGTLWRSLAAGNPAG
+213 GGTLWRSLAAGNTAA
-228 TDIAGKLGAAQ
+228 TDIADKLGDAQ
-239 ALPAGGL
+239 GIPDGGL

-260 GEPNT
+260 GAPDT
-265 VDGDK
+265 TGDDK
-270 LAIWLNVDSSGAA
+270 LAIWLNVDSSG
-283 PVTNLM
+283 VTNLC
-289 VKAAQWDDNGSSTF
+289 VKARQVS
-303 FKPKT
+303 
-308 FVLTGAGDISPSTWY
+308 GAECDGTVDLLGTIYKITNVVPQPGTWY
-323 RLTVKAIAN
+323 RLTVKAVS
-332 CDRRTKNEN
+332 DL
-341 YTSSITGFQIYLDN
+341 TSYGGFGGFQIFLDN
-355 TLLTTTE
+355 TVLV
-362 PAFADGYLNLATD
+362 ADKMTVD
-375 AGEWGWLD
+375 GEAYETLSGN
-383 SSVEQEAEVLAL
+383 VEACSEEKLAL
-395 MRGRTLIPSLAG
+395 ITGKKVFASLVALTG
-407 DETTATL
+407 L

-428 AITEQDPLPAPGET
+428 AISEKDPLPAPGEM
-442 IDFTITAGANT
+442 IDFTITAGADT
-453 TVAWSTDGKTWTDY
+453 TIAWSTDGKTWTDY
-467 VVGAQAPAG
+467 VAGAQAPAG
-476 LLYIRLTNADGAT
+476 RLYVRLTNADGAT
-489 KILTKML
+489 KILTKTL
-496 GSGSNSFD
+496 GSDSNSFD
-504 FSNETF
+504 VSAETF
-510 GWAAYLGEAIDGA
+510 GWAEYLGEAIDGA
-523 YVIDDAAELVMF
+523 YVIDDVAELVMF
-535 QKGYVAKLATK
+535 QKGYVAKLGTK

-623 FGAAVPAGEYGCAL
+623 FGATVPAGEYGCAL

-666 AVRIKGTTLRNCTNE
+666 AVRINGTTLRNCTNE

-716 TVAGNAE
+716 TVAGNAAT
-723 KAGRDGLA
+723 AGRDGLA
-731 GIIAYAAAK
+731 GIIAYAAAE
-740 AAEQLTLKNCSN
+740 AADQLTLKNCSN

-758 GEGAHPSARVG
+758 GEGAHPSAKVG

-877 KSAAEDWPENP
+877 KSAAEDWPEDP
-888 STMAGQTAGAAYGLE
+888 STVTGQTAGKAYGLE

-911 DKLAIWAKANGVS
+911 DKLAIWAKANSVA
-924 YAGAAEAIKVEAYL
+924 YVGAAGAIKVEAYL

-967 VTVTPPSGYNGV
+967 VTVTDPEGSYNGK

-988 NGTYN
+988 NGTYD
-993 LDKAD
+993 LEKTD

>member
-1 MTVWRG
+1 
-7 VFGWGG
+7 
-13 GTRRAVSERVAR
+13 
-25 PRGGTGRYGRDK
+25 
-37 RGPPVWRRAIS
+37 
-48 LRNSSA
+48 
-54 GSVRG
+54 
-59 VSAQS
+59 
-64 LRVPDR
+64 
-70 CPASTCQIRASAS
+70 
-83 FRPLRAASDSA
+83 
-94 IIHIVS
+94 
-100 RRTGPRGGA
+100 
-109 DVFAF
+109 
-114 SRGEGKDDMKNL
+114 MKKL

-133 STFALFAAID
+133 STFALFAEIGA
-143 VPKADFE
+143 PTAGFE
-150 NYTEETGWTVANK
+150 EYEAGAKVANAV
-163 DEPGRQYMYWLY
+163 EPGSQSTYWLY
-175 EGASGSDDGSTV
+175 EGVSGSDDGSTV

-192 ENLAAPAGSGQ
+192 ENLAAPTTGDAAGD
-203 NLKYLELSTE
+203 KYLELSTE
-213 GGTLWRSLAAGNPAG
+213 GGTLWRSLAEVKQMENGSA
-228 TDIAGKLGAAQ
+228 TLGDAHTIDSEK
-239 ALPAGGL
+239 GL

-260 GEPNT
+260 GAPDT
-265 VDGDK
+265 TGDDK
-270 LAIWLNVDSSGAA
+270 LAIWLNVGLSGEV

-289 VKAAQWDDNGSSTF
+289 VKASVVDDQGTRTPTTF
-303 FKPKT
+303 T
-308 FVLTGAGDISPSTWY
+308 LTNAGAVKAGEWY
-323 RLTVKAIAN
+323 RLTVKAIG
-332 CDRRTKNEN
+332 D
-341 YTSSITGFQIYLDN
+341 ITETDDVPGFQVFLDG
-355 TLLTTTE
+355 TLMVADKMTVTE
-362 PAFADGYLNLATD
+362 EYAELLGNDDINSKTVFASL
-375 AGEWGWLD
+375 
-383 SSVEQEAEVLAL
+383 SSA
-395 MRGRTLIPSLAG
+395 
-407 DETTATL
+407 ATL

-428 AITEQDPLPAPGET
+428 AISEKDPLPAPGET

-467 VVGAQAPAG
+467 VAGAQAPAG
-476 LLYIRLTNADGAT
+476 RLYVRLTNADGAT
-489 KILTKML
+489 KILTKTL
-496 GSGSNSFD
+496 GSDSNSFD
-504 FSNETF
+504 VSAETF
-510 GWAAYLGEAIDGA
+510 GWAEYLGEAIDGA
-523 YVIDDAAELVMF
+523 YVIEDVAELVMF
-535 QKGYVAKLATK
+535 QKGYVAKLGTK

-562 PGIGVYDNTVNADA
+562 PGIGVYDNAVNADA

-609 NNATV
+609 NNATI

-623 FGAAVPAGEYGCAL
+623 FGATVPAGEYGCAL

-723 KAGRDGLA
+723 KAGKDGLG
-731 GIIAYAAAK
+731 GIIAYAAAN
-740 AAEQLTLKNCSN
+740 AAGELTLKNCSN

-758 GEGAHPSARVG
+758 GEGAHPSAKVG

-835 TVTLGAIGESITL
+835 TVTLGAIGELITL

-863 AEVKQEGNVYTVVA
+863 AEVKQEGNVYKVVA
-877 KSAAEDWPENP
+877 KSAAEDWPEDP
-888 STMAGQTAGAAYGLE
+888 STMAEKTAGEAYGLE
-903 GELADAEA
+903 GVLADAEA
-911 DKLAIWAKANGVS
+911 DKLAIWAKANGVA

-938 LNVANTDAAIA
+938 LNVANTDEAIA
-949 EGKANFK
+949 DGKANFK

-967 VTVTPPSGYNGV
+967 VTVTDPEGSYNGK

-988 NGTYN
+988 NGTYD
-993 LDKAD
+993 LEKTD

>member
-1 MTVWRG
+1 
-7 VFGWGG
+7 
-13 GTRRAVSERVAR
+13 
-25 PRGGTGRYGRDK
+25 
-37 RGPPVWRRAIS
+37 
-48 LRNSSA
+48 
-54 GSVRG
+54 
-59 VSAQS
+59 
-64 LRVPDR
+64 
-70 CPASTCQIRASAS
+70 
-83 FRPLRAASDSA
+83 
-94 IIHIVS
+94 
-100 RRTGPRGGA
+100 
-109 DVFAF
+109 
-114 SRGEGKDDMKNL
+114 MKKL

-133 STFALFAAID
+133 SACALFAAID
-143 VPKADFE
+143 APKADFE
-150 NYTEETGWTVANK
+150 GYAAGAKVSDAT
-163 DEPGRQYMYWLY
+163 EPGSQSTYWLY
-175 EGASGSDDGSTV
+175 DGASGSEDGSTV

-192 ENLAAPAGSGQ
+192 ENLAAPAAGGQ
-203 NLKYLELSTE
+203 QYLELSTE
-213 GGTLWRSLAAGNPAG
+213 GGTLWRSLAVGNTVG
-228 TDIAGKLGAAQ
+228 EGIDNKLGAAQ

-260 GEPNT
+260 GAPDT
-265 VDGDK
+265 TGDDK

-289 VKAAQWDDNGSSTF
+289 VKANAYTLGDEGPMAAAATFPLVPADGSALSIN
-303 FKPKT
+303 P
-308 FVLTGAGDISPSTWY
+308 GTWY
-323 RLTVKAIAN
+323 RLTVKAVAN
-332 CDRRTKNEN
+332 ALGTDEDG
-341 YTSSITGFQIYLDN
+341 II
-355 TLLTTTE
+355 
-362 PAFADGYLNLATD
+362 PAFEIQVDG
-375 AGEWGWLD
+375 
-383 SSVEQEAEVLAL
+383 AL
-395 MRGRTLIPSLAG
+395 MKAASGQPFSVAFGDYVAGGLQAAYGQNALFPSLQEMGAAG
-407 DETTATL
+407 ASITL

-442 IDFTITAGANT
+442 IDFTITAGVNT

-476 LLYIRLTNADGAT
+476 LLYVRLTNADGAT

-623 FGAAVPAGEYGCAL
+623 FGADVPAGEYGCAL

-716 TVAGNAE
+716 TVAGNAG

-731 GIIAYAAAK
+731 GIIAYAAAE
-740 AAEQLTLKNCSN
+740 AAGQLTLKNCSN

-758 GEGAHPSARVG
+758 GEGAHPSAKVG
-769 QIVGWAYSAF
+769 QVVGWAYAAF

-877 KSAAEDWPENP
+877 KSAAEDWPEDP
-888 STMAGQTAGAAYGLE
+888 STMAGQTASDAYGIT
-903 GELADAEA
+903 GELADADA
-911 DKLAIWAKANGVS
+911 GKLATWAKDKDKGNVAF
-924 YAGAAEAIKVEAYL
+924 GAVGTILPEAYL
-938 LNVANTDAAIA
+938 LNVANTAAAIA

-967 VTVTPPSGYNGV
+967 VTVTSPDPDGSKYNGV

-988 NGTYN
+988 NGTYD